1 MIYFITFLKALA
13 TCIITNAHYTGIY
26 PTDIIA
32 NGGLIGDV
40 LFFSIS
46 GYCLYNIK
54 MNFFQW
60 YLKRFYRIYLPV
72 TIVTVLF
79 IILGFYKYSDSA
91 FFYLFVY
98 PTKNHF
104 VASIM
109 VLYIPFY
116 FFIKNGFIKN
126 NLIYA
131 MIFVC
136 LIFIIVYIGFYDKSY
151 YHIDKVRQ
159 PMVRFIYFE
168 SMLLGAYF
176 RQNDSKFRNVFKW
189 YYPVGGIVF
198 FLIYSVSK
206 MMFVSRQSISEYQ
219 ILNQFAIFVL
229 LVFIFLTFA
238 GLDSRL
244 EALPLFFKK
253 IIGFLAPLTL
263 EIYILQKPII
273 DHLRFIKHFPLN
285 WLCITVTIFLSAY
298 ILHWLCEKIY
308 RMTDNIKAKKT
319 ENK

>member
-244 EALPLFFKK
+244 EALPLCFKK

>member
-126 NLIYA
+126 NLIYV

-244 EALPLFFKK
+244 EALPLCFKK